1 MVLLTHVLLR
11 RKNVFQTCSFVTLY
25 IYIFMGRLNATKE
38 YLEVDEGDKDPRTPL
53 VRELVP
59 PEAGLRCRAD
69 EERSTG
75 GSPKP

>member
-1 MVLLTHVLLR
+1 
-11 RKNVFQTCSFVTLY
+11 
-25 IYIFMGRLNATKE
+25 MGRLNATKE